1 MLRELSK
8 TASLILPHSYCILMR
23 LIAFGGGCDHQ
34 GKVNACR
41 FHEKTGGPGAS
52 SQRVIPAIL
61 VIGHGFAQLRF
72 AVW

>member
-1 MLRELSK
+1 
-8 TASLILPHSYCILMR
+8 MR